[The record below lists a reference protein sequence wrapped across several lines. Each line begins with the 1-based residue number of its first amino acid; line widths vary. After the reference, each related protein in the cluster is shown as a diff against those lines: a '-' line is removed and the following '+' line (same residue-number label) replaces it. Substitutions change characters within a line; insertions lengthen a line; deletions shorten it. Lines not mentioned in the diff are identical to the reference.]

1 MNDITEKLQYDD
13 LEETHKEIAEIIGIE
28 NLIALAD
35 YFGGTHIYI
44 PKKKKLLE
52 KIRYKAIIKEF
63 DGSNRIQLAK
73 KYDVSE
79 STVYRIIKQ
88 SM

>member
-1 MNDITEKLQYDD
+1 MKDITEKLQYDD
-13 LEETHKEIAEIIGIE
+13 LEETHKKIAEIIGME

-44 PKKKKLLE
+44 PKKKMLLRQ
-52 KIRYKAIIKEF
+52 IRYKAIIEEF
-63 DGSNRIQLAK
+63 DGSNMKQLAK

-79 STVYRIIKQ
+79 ATVYRIIRQ
-88 SM
+88 R